1 MYSILLALFLFIATG
16 CGCNHA
22 SPTITD
28 LFSMQDSTP
37 PVLLSATAINPSTL
51 FFQFDEPIE
60 AKTCMLNANGRAV
73 TQYLCNGKDVT
84 VSLSNPMALATF
96 CTIEGRV
103 EDRRGNSCRFT
114 TEVWAKNTHRAHV
127 LINEFSTK
135 GTENNPDRVE
145 LLVTKGGNLAGIT
158 LANGIG
164 LNYTDRCI
172 LPDKTVSQGTFIVI
186 SFQKGIVK
194 EAFCSENLAGLSGNN
209 GCIVVSETP
218 QFDSPL
224 LDAVLYG
231 NLTTTTFNGFG
242 SSDLEKSAQSL
253 CQCGQ
258 WDTVLASG
266 SIDSTYSTSTRSV
279 CREKE
284 RDTNTLEDWYVT
296 ETRMATFGAR
306 NSDAHYEKA
315 E

>member
-1 MYSILLALFLFIATG
+1 MHSILLALFLFIATG

-22 SPTITD
+22 SPTVTD
-28 LFSMQDSTP
+28 LFSMQDCTP
-37 PVLLSATAINPSTL
+37 PVLLSAAAINPSTL

-60 AKTCMLNANGRAV
+60 ETTCTINANGKAV
-73 TQYLCNGKDVT
+73 TEYLCNGKNLT

-103 EDRRGNSCRFT
+103 EDKKGNSCRFT
-114 TEVWAKNTHRAHV
+114 TDVWAKNTRRANI
-127 LINEFSTK
+127 LINEFTTK
-135 GTENNPDRVE
+135 GTESNPDRVE

-158 LANGIG
+158 IANGIG
-164 LNYTDRCI
+164 VNYTDRCI
-172 LPDKTVSQGTFIVI
+172 LPDKTVYQGNYIVV
-186 SFQKGIVK
+186 SFQKGIVQ
-194 EAFCSENLAGLSGNN
+194 EAFCSENQEGLSGNN
-209 GCIVVSETP
+209 GCIVVAETP

-242 SSDLEKSAQSL
+242 SAALEKSAQSL

-258 WDTVLASG
+258 WDTVLATG
-266 SIDSTYSTSTRSV
+266 SIDSTHGTSTRSL

-284 RDTNTLEDWYVT
+284 RDTNTYHDWYIAA
-296 ETRMATFGAR
+296 TRQATFGAR
-306 NSDAHYEKA
+306 NSEEHYETA